1 MSHYIVP
8 RTIECRFQQRCRKY
22 KNVSNDQLW
31 LFFNN
36 TIISYVLNR
45 FPITTYSVQHTEE
58 IRSIKSQTAWSNQN
72 IPSSFLAVWNK
83 RSSVIERCTIWHGS
97 YGRSFLKP
105 VNFIALRPKWPNADA
120 IIFDRKLRLLNVY
133 HRTILARFISFWR
146 TLIYKW
152 KRK

>member
-1 MSHYIVP
+1 MSSNPNCQFSNFNFSIFKCRKKVIVKLSLKLRVSHYIVP

-58 IRSIKSQTAWSNQN
+58 IRSIKSRLHDLIKTYHLVSWPYETNVVQK
-72 IPSSFLAVWNK
+72 L
-83 RSSVIERCTIWHGS
+83 SVVQYDMDHMEGVS
-97 YGRSFLKP
+97 
-105 VNFIALRPKWPNADA
+105 
-120 IIFDRKLRLLNVY
+120 
-133 HRTILARFISFWR
+133 
-146 TLIYKW
+146 
-152 KRK
+152 